1 MGVIGVFGGTFDPP
15 HLGHLAA
22 AQEAFD
28 VAGLDR
34 VLFVPSQ
41 QNPLKRD
48 ISSSSVEH
56 RLAMTA
62 LAIAGDPRFELSR
75 ADVEHPGP
83 SYTVDLL
90 QRLHD
95 ALGQSVE
102 LAFIAGLDVLYELHR
117 WRDPLRLLDLA
128 RMLIVQRP
136 GRQTIQPEDV
146 DQRIPGASRRIELI
160 LTPGVA
166 ISSSELRER
175 ISAGRPVRYLMPK
188 TVAEYI
194 REHKLYR
201 AKSQESGVR
210 SQEAR

>member
-1 MGVIGVFGGTFDPP
+1 
-15 HLGHLAA
+15 
-22 AQEAFD
+22 
-28 VAGLDR
+28 
-34 VLFVPSQ
+34 
-41 QNPLKRD
+41 
-48 ISSSSVEH
+48 
-56 RLAMTA
+56 
-62 LAIAGDPRFELSR
+62 
-75 ADVEHPGP
+75 
-83 SYTVDLL
+83 
-90 QRLHD
+90 
-95 ALGQSVE
+95 
-102 LAFIAGLDVLYELHR
+102 LHR

-210 SQEAR
+210 NQEAR